1 MTAPNESAA
10 TEQSGYDERPSRL
23 MQVAAGVA
31 IVAGVVFVVAVV
43 FFSGVIVGASRGG
56 YGGCG
61 RYTGQMGGGM
71 MQPGGMMPGGM
82 MGPTPTPTPTPA
94 VPPTPHP

>member
-10 TEQSGYDERPSRL
+10 TEQSGYHERPSRL

-43 FFSGVIVGASRGG
+43 FFSGV
-56 YGGCG
+56 
-61 RYTGQMGGGM
+61 
-71 MQPGGMMPGGM
+71 
-82 MGPTPTPTPTPA
+82 
-94 VPPTPHP
+94 

>member
-10 TEQSGYDERPSRL
+10 TEQSGYHERPSRL

-43 FFSGVIVGASRGG
+43 FFSGVGA
-56 YGGCG
+56 
-61 RYTGQMGGGM
+61 GGGGNGAAA
-71 MQPGGMMPGGM
+71 P
-82 MGPTPTPTPTPA
+82 
-94 VPPTPHP
+94 VSLL